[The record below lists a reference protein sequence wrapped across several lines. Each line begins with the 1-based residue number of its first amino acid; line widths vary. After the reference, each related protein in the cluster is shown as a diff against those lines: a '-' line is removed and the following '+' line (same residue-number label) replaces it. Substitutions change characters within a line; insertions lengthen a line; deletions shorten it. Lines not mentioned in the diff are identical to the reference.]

1 MSNNQTFD
9 DIKVQPTAL
18 DICIEAMTILVCAA
32 TWGFLIFGFVF
43 YEIFPGVFRSPSIF
57 NFLIYAV
64 MNYFIFSNFTKALPN
79 QPLSKSIKIT
89 KENAERQYRLNVRHN
104 RWMRLSFTAL
114 ISWSMI
120 GVNLIRT
127 DAMDDWHGTVG
138 WGIIIVMCVIALYYY
153 VRARML
159 K

>member
-1 MSNNQTFD
+1 MSD
-9 DIKVQPTAL
+9 DQNFEDIEVKPTAL
-18 DICIEAMTILVCAA
+18 DICINALTVLVCAA
-32 TWGFLIFGFVF
+32 TWGLLIFSFVF
-43 YEIFPGVFRSPSIF
+43 HEIFPDVFRSPGIF
-57 NFLIYAV
+57 AFFAYAAV
-64 MNYFIFSNFTKALPN
+64 NYLVFSWLTKALPN
-79 QPLSKSIKIT
+79 HPFSESIKIT
-89 KENAERQYRLNVRHN
+89 KENAECQYRLNARHN

-120 GVNLIRT
+120 GTNLIRT
-127 DAMDDWHGTVG
+127 DTVDDWHATVG